1 MENKLEKSVKIVL
14 WIILLKLMTSQIGRE
29 LYVYA
34 KEDSYFKNNLS
45 PLFRDRRLYVKNIN
59 HIINFLSPA
68 NYRKIFNTCLYN
80 MDKKSDDEMI
90 IKSYGWNKGIYYKD

>member
-1 MENKLEKSVKIVL
+1 
-14 WIILLKLMTSQIGRE
+14 MTSQIGRE

-34 KEDSYFKNNLS
+34 KENSYFKNNLS

-59 HIINFLSPA
+59 QIINFLSPA

-90 IKSYGWNKGIYYKD
+90 IKSYGWNKEIYYKD